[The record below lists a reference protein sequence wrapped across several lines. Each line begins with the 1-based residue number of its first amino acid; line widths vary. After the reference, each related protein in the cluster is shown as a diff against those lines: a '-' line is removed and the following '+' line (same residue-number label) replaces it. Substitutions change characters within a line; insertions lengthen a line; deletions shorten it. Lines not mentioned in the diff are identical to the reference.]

1 MKIRFKENIIA
12 WCIQQPMLT
21 LKHQLCKMVKYIQK
35 IRQLLPTNC
44 LSVFDHFVELLLKEL
59 NDRNENYTKPSTGQ
73 IQPKVNKCLKLKL
86 KIN

>member
-1 MKIRFKENIIA
+1 
-12 WCIQQPMLT
+12 MLT

-73 IQPKVNKCLKLKL
+73 IQPKVNKCLKLIL

>member
-73 IQPKVNKCLKLKL
+73 IQPKVNKCLKLIL

>member
-1 MKIRFKENIIA
+1 
-12 WCIQQPMLT
+12 MLT

-35 IRQLLPTNC
+35 IRQLFPTNC

-73 IQPKVNKCLKLKL
+73 IQPKVNKCLKLIL